1 MYIFKIY
8 KKMPRQ
14 PGNIGDFVTFSSSFW
29 ADYYEKNGYVKRIE
43 NPENQQKPT
52 KKSKK
57 KEKTK

>member
-1 MYIFKIY
+1 
-8 KKMPRQ
+8 MPRQ

-29 ADYYEKNGYVKRIE
+29 ANYYEKNGYVKRIE
-43 NPENQQKPT
+43 DLENQQKPT